1 MTPALKITAL
11 YAALNALLMLVL
23 SLNVVRNRLG
33 TRTPILD
40 GGKPPMIAAVRAH
53 GNNTEYVPMVLILL
67 GFVEWLGGSPPL
79 VHTIGGMLT
88 AGRIVHATALLRS
101 TGPGA
106 LRGAGM
112 FLTWGSMLVGIVA
125 ILGLTLA

>member
-1 MTPALKITAL
+1 MPPALKITAI
-11 YAALNALLMLVL
+11 YAALNALLMLGL
-23 SLNVVRNRLG
+23 SINVVRNRLG

-53 GNNTEYVPMVLILL
+53 GNNIEYVPTALILL
-67 GFVEWLGGSPPL
+67 GLVEWLGGSPPL
-79 VHTIGGMLT
+79 AHTIGGMLT
-88 AGRIVHATALLRS
+88 AGRIAHAAALLRS

-112 FLTWGSMLVGIVA
+112 FLTWGSMLTGILA
-125 ILGLTLA
+125 IFRLALA